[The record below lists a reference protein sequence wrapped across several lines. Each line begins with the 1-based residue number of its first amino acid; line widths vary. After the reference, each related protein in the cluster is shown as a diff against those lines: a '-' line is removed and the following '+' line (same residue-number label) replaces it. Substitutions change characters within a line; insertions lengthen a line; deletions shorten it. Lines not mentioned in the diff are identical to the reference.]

1 VISRSGEVI
10 GGLFFGHP
18 EVGVFDAR
26 AERLISGVAA
36 QGAIAIDNARLY
48 EKVRDAAE
56 ERKKLLNAERVARE
70 EAEHINVIKDE
81 FLGTLSHELRTP
93 LSAILLWAQVLRKAG
108 DMSDDFEEG
117 LDAIERNARAQTQLI
132 DDLLDMSQIMS
143 GKSRLELQSTDLSEV
158 IEWAVDSVRP
168 SAEAKKMVLRM
179 DVESFTE
186 PVPGDPRR
194 LQQVV
199 WNLLTNA
206 IKFTPNGGEVVV
218 KLERVNSRAEII
230 VQDSGIGI
238 EAGFLPLVFERFRQ
252 ADASTTRSYG
262 GLGLGL
268 SIVKDLVELH
278 GGTVRAHSDGEGQ
291 GATFTVSLP
300 LTGDGTEV
308 QEQSGGSKP
317 GVINCDAVD
326 LDGVSVLVVDDEPD
340 ARTLIHRILTYCEAE
355 VFTAASGAEGLQLLK
370 THRPD
375 VLISD
380 IGMPETDGFQFIRQV
395 RQLSPEEGAHT
406 PAIALT
412 AFASSEDRTAALLAG
427 FQVYVVKPIEAQE
440 LLVTVANLL
449 GRSDSTT

>member
-1 VISRSGEVI
+1 
-10 GGLFFGHP
+10 
-18 EVGVFDAR
+18 
-26 AERLISGVAA
+26 
-36 QGAIAIDNARLY
+36 
-48 EKVRDAAE
+48 
-56 ERKKLLNAERVARE
+56 
-70 EAEHINVIKDE
+70 
-81 FLGTLSHELRTP
+81 
-93 LSAILLWAQVLRKAG
+93 
-108 DMSDDFEEG
+108 
-117 LDAIERNARAQTQLI
+117 
-132 DDLLDMSQIMS
+132 MS

-186 PVPGDPRR
+186 PVPGDPRG